1 MSDAPNAKP
10 NATDTVEKGESLWVG
25 AWHRLRKNKMA
36 LAGGVFI
43 LLLAGLSFIG
53 PFFLEGDYYTNTVLD
68 DKLLAPGEKRL
79 HRAEP
84 TNGGSGFRVDD
95 ILEPV
100 SSQSAKAAQ
109 LKVNSV
115 TAEGAIISLEIVE
128 PGDYSDEP
136 PHPVALA
143 YQISKSGP
151 GQGATVR
158 LTFTESY
165 ILGTDHLGRDQLG
178 RIIKGGQISLMVGMV
193 ATFVSLTIGI
203 GYGTI
208 SGYFGGK
215 VDSVMMRLVDILYS
229 LPFVIFV
236 ILLMVFAKDL
246 GDSIDAWFKARGSEF
261 SISGQWN
268 MLLLF
273 VAIGAVEWLTMARIV
288 RGQVM
293 SLRRQEFIEACIS
306 LGLPTRRI
314 IFRHMVP
321 NVLGPVIVYTTL
333 TIPAVMLLEA
343 FLSFLGLGVQ
353 PPTPSWGLLIKDG
366 ADRMREAWWMLVFP
380 GALFAITLFSFNF
393 VGDGLRDALD
403 PKPSKD

>member
-1 MSDAPNAKP
+1 MNDTPTRADAP
-10 NATDTVEKGESLWVG
+10 DTVEKGESLWVG

-53 PFFLEGDYYTNTVLD
+53 PFFLEGDYYTNTVLE
-68 DKLLAPGEKRL
+68 DKLQPPG
-79 HRAEP
+79 
-84 TNGGSGFRVDD
+84 
-95 ILEPV
+95 
-100 SSQSAKAAQ
+100 
-109 LKVNSV
+109 
-115 TAEGAIISLEIVE
+115 
-128 PGDYSDEP
+128 GDYP
-136 PHPVALA
+136 L
-143 YQISKSGP
+143 
-151 GQGATVR
+151 GA
-158 LTFTESY
+158 
-165 ILGTDHLGRDQLG
+165 DHLGRDQLG
-178 RIIKGGQISLMVGMV
+178 RIIKGGQISLLVGLV

-215 VDSVMMRLVDILYS
+215 IDSVMMRLVDILYS

-246 GDSIDAWFKARGSEF
+246 GDSIDEWFRARGSEF

-314 IFRHMVP
+314 LFRHMVP
-321 NVLGPVIVYTTL
+321 NILGPVIVYTTL

-403 PKPSKD
+403 PKTSKD

>member
-1 MSDAPNAKP
+1 MNDTPTRPDAP
-10 NATDTVEKGESLWVG
+10 DTVEKGESLWVG
-25 AWHRLRKNKMA
+25 AWYRLRKNKMA

-43 LLLAGLSFIG
+43 LLLAGLSFMG

-68 DKLLAPGEKRL
+68 DKLTAPG
-79 HRAEP
+79 AEY
-84 TNGGSGFRVDD
+84 T
-95 ILEPV
+95 
-100 SSQSAKAAQ
+100 
-109 LKVNSV
+109 
-115 TAEGAIISLEIVE
+115 
-128 PGDYSDEP
+128 
-136 PHPVALA
+136 
-143 YQISKSGP
+143 
-151 GQGATVR
+151 
-158 LTFTESY
+158 
-165 ILGTDHLGRDQLG
+165 LGTDHLGRDQLG
-178 RIIKGGQISLMVGMV
+178 RIIKGGQISLLVGLV

-215 VDSVMMRLVDILYS
+215 IDSVMMRLVDILYS

-246 GDSIDAWFKARGSEF
+246 GDSIDEWFRARGSEF

-293 SLRRQEFIEACIS
+293 SLRQQEFIEACIS

-314 IFRHMVP
+314 LFRHMVP
-321 NVLGPVIVYTTL
+321 NILGPVIVYTTL

-353 PPTPSWGLLIKDG
+353 PPTPSWGLRIKDG

-403 PKPSKD
+403 PKTSKD

>member
-1 MSDAPNAKP
+1 MNDTSTRPDAP
-10 NATDTVEKGESLWVG
+10 DTVEKGESLWVG
-25 AWHRLRKNKMA
+25 AWYRLRKNKMA

-43 LLLAGLSFIG
+43 LLLAGLSFMG
-53 PFFLEGDYYTNTVLD
+53 PFFLEGDYYTNTVLE
-68 DKLLAPGEKRL
+68 DKLQPPG
-79 HRAEP
+79 
-84 TNGGSGFRVDD
+84 
-95 ILEPV
+95 
-100 SSQSAKAAQ
+100 
-109 LKVNSV
+109 
-115 TAEGAIISLEIVE
+115 
-128 PGDYSDEP
+128 GDYP
-136 PHPVALA
+136 L
-143 YQISKSGP
+143 
-151 GQGATVR
+151 GA
-158 LTFTESY
+158 
-165 ILGTDHLGRDQLG
+165 DHLGRDQLG
-178 RIIKGGQISLMVGMV
+178 RIIKGGQISLLVGLV

-293 SLRRQEFIEACIS
+293 SLRQQEFIEACIS

-314 IFRHMVP
+314 LFRHMVP
-321 NVLGPVIVYTTL
+321 NILGPVIVYTTL

-403 PKPSKD
+403 PKTSKD